1 LLVFYLFIANRESED
16 GSSVWYYTTP
26 LQVEELLYRL
36 DEEVYEADLVD
47 NIRTWKDEI
56 VRQMEITEKITD
68 VVKNHRRTY
77 IEAENGMRNITAT
90 KT

>member
-1 LLVFYLFIANRESED
+1 LLVFYLFITNRESED

-77 IEAENGMRNITAT
+77 IEAENGMRKTAT
-90 KT
+90 